1 MLPWMNYHHLY
12 YFKVIAEEGSVS
24 KAAQK
29 IHVGQPTLSAQLK
42 QFEETLKI
50 QLFDRQHKKLILT
63 EQGKIAL
70 EYAQNIFKMGSEMME
85 VLNDRLI
92 PTRTHL
98 QIGALDSIPKQII
111 LDLAKKAYQLGNC
124 QISLMEGKSDEIL
137 RELSAHHIDL
147 FVTSFVPTGS
157 EIKGLIHRSLS
168 KKAVSIYGSTQFKKL
183 KNKFPQS
190 LIGQPLVMPTFDSKL
205 RYDLEHYFQTRKI
218 NVDTI
223 AETQDI
229 TLKTMLA
236 HEGLGLIP
244 SGYPSAPLIE
254 IGKLEGV
261 YEEFFLVSAVRKHQN
276 PIADLLMNQFSI

>member
-42 QFEETLKI
+42 QFEETHKI

-183 KNKFPQS
+183 KK
-190 LIGQPLVMPTFDSKL
+190 
-205 RYDLEHYFQTRKI
+205 
-218 NVDTI
+218 
-223 AETQDI
+223 
-229 TLKTMLA
+229 
-236 HEGLGLIP
+236 
-244 SGYPSAPLIE
+244 
-254 IGKLEGV
+254 
-261 YEEFFLVSAVRKHQN
+261 
-276 PIADLLMNQFSI
+276 